1 MKWKVQGEFLEKG
14 RWYFLNAE
22 KFLNQLYKLNNLI
35 KSDEEEIE
43 QLRSLATSISGNMTQ
58 ERVQSSTS
66 NDKITDIVSK
76 IIDLEKEIQD
86 EIKRLID
93 LRKEVRDVINQVEDV
108 NERLFLRYRYILF
121 YQWKEIS
128 DKLDCSQT
136 QVQRIKEKAIESVE
150 QILKNVNKC

>member
-1 MKWKVQGEFLEKG
+1 M
-14 RWYFLNAE
+14 NAE

-35 KSDEEEIE
+35 KSDKEEIE

-58 ERVQSSTS
+58 ERVQSSIS

>member
-1 MKWKVQGEFLEKG
+1 M
-14 RWYFLNAE
+14 NAE

-86 EIKRLID
+86 EIKRLIN

>member
-1 MKWKVQGEFLEKG
+1 M
-14 RWYFLNAE
+14 
-22 KFLNQLYKLNNLI
+22 NNLI

>member
-1 MKWKVQGEFLEKG
+1 M
-14 RWYFLNAE
+14 NAE

-35 KSDEEEIE
+35 KSYKEEIE

>member
-1 MKWKVQGEFLEKG
+1 
-14 RWYFLNAE
+14 
-22 KFLNQLYKLNNLI
+22 
-35 KSDEEEIE
+35 
-43 QLRSLATSISGNMTQ
+43 MTQ

>member
-1 MKWKVQGEFLEKG
+1 M
-14 RWYFLNAE
+14 NAE

>member
-1 MKWKVQGEFLEKG
+1 M
-14 RWYFLNAE
+14 NAE

-35 KSDEEEIE
+35 KSDKEEIE
-43 QLRSLATSISGNMTQ
+43 QLRSLATFISGNMTQ

>member
-1 MKWKVQGEFLEKG
+1 M
-14 RWYFLNAE
+14 NAE

-35 KSDEEEIE
+35 KSDKEEIE

>member
-1 MKWKVQGEFLEKG
+1 M
-14 RWYFLNAE
+14 NAE

-35 KSDEEEIE
+35 KSNEEEIE

>member
-1 MKWKVQGEFLEKG
+1 M
-14 RWYFLNAE
+14 NAE

-66 NDKITDIVSK
+66 NDKITGIVSK

>member
-1 MKWKVQGEFLEKG
+1 
-14 RWYFLNAE
+14 LNAE